1 VIRVY
6 LKNIGGLVGEHSF
19 ELREG
24 VNEVMAP
31 NASGKTTFIK
41 ALLALLNPRD
51 PNVVPESLLNRDADE
66 GYIRVEIDGEEFYRV
81 FRREGGRVIE
91 VSSKPIANDERFSWF
106 LLDPFMGRLVSRVLA
121 GEEDITD
128 FIDLTFELNKLRERI
143 EVLRRRE
150 EELRIKREDL
160 LEKSKD
166 LARLLKERE
175 DVERKLAEK
184 EKEAEKVEAEKVRIK
199 EEIEKNVRE
208 LREKIGTLRGRLDSY
223 KKELE
228 ETIER
233 IKDAENRIK
242 ALEEMLDEFHRKHPN
257 IEAELRSI
265 DEEID
270 DIRKAI
276 KMHEERLSDL
286 NRANPVIADAVSH
299 SLPYCPVCGR
309 SIEEPEKFWSRR
321 ASDLDKAV
329 KELMEAIDEL
339 RRKET
344 ELLNTKGRLES
355 ERTKIL
361 NIKDVELPALR
372 RRLETEKDKKA
383 RLEDSIRDIEA
394 QITVLEERVKELEAT
409 MPEEERRRIE
419 SLGTIAA
426 EAKALREY
434 LEGINRRIAALG
446 DVGEQLEAIEKELAS
461 TIRERE
467 ETERRLHQLRREVA
481 VEFRRIANELVK
493 ALGFAWF
500 KSISLDEINGRYFI
514 RVVRVFPSGREDKQ
528 NLRELSTSERISI
541 AIIAVLTGFKLGLI
555 AYPQDK
561 TLILAD
567 EALVAFDPDRYEKV
581 VEELRKYSKYVVV
594 TRLVEPEKTPVLR
607 IAYR

>member
-6 LKNIGGLVGEHSF
+6 LKNIGGLVGEHLF

-66 GYIRVEIDGEEFYRV
+66 GYIRAEIDGEEFYRV

-242 ALEEMLDEFHRKHPN
+242 ALEEILDEFYRKHPN

-276 KMHEERLSDL
+276 KTHEERLSDL
-286 NRANPVIADAVSH
+286 NRANPVIAEAVSH

-309 SIEEPEKFWSRR
+309 PVEEPEKFWSRR

-344 ELLNTKGRLES
+344 ELLNAKGRLES
-355 ERTKIL
+355 ERTRIL

-446 DVGEQLEAIEKELAS
+446 DVGEQLEALEKELAS

-467 ETERRLHQLRREVA
+467 EAERRLHQLRREVA
-481 VEFRRIANELVK
+481 MEFRGIANELVK

-500 KSISLDEINGRYFI
+500 KSISLDEVNGRYFI

-581 VEELRKYSKYVVV
+581 VEELKKYSKYVVV